1 MTVFIA
7 KTLSDQ
13 KLLVNMISRLHYSL
27 FFSFSKQEKNSQ
39 KLTVWNLRRGEENL
53 LHKAN

>member
-7 KTLSDQ
+7 KTL
-13 KLLVNMISRLHYSL
+13 LPETISEYDFQTSL
-27 FFSFSKQEKNSQ
+27 FPIFSLLKQEQNSQ